1 MLNVTCFTTSFILQR
16 VRYAILFIVCSQHQ
30 PIENCETKGFS
41 IKRLYNLS
49 NIFLPMFSLV
59 NLSPC
64 LSTDDIYSLRLR
76 NLHHLISKLQF
87 SRLSLLEKNSCF
99 QLIHS
104 PSCYRAVQ
112 LANHIQSCSL
122 NQPITILV
130 SITIETVHRPWFLN
144 LAILLFLKIVIFI
157 IN

>member
-1 MLNVTCFTTSFILQR
+1 MWPVLQLPSSYNGCGMQYYSLS
-16 VRYAILFIVCSQHQ
+16 VHSISQSKLRNQ
-30 PIENCETKGFS
+30 GFS

-49 NIFLPMFSLV
+49 NIFLPMFSLG

-76 NLHHLISKLQF
+76 HLHHLISKLQF
-87 SRLSLLEKNSCF
+87 SRLSLLQKNSCF

-104 PSCYRAVQ
+104 PSCYPAVQ

>member
-49 NIFLPMFSLV
+49 NIFLPMFSLG

-64 LSTDDIYSLRLR
+64 LSFDDIYSLRLR
-76 NLHHLISKLQF
+76 HLHHLISKLQF
-87 SRLSLLEKNSCF
+87 SRLSLLQKNSCF